1 MTSITITHMSQ
12 NRLSYCRL
20 CSAYNLSKLFDTYDF
35 SLKINSNK
43 FTYEKCSSCE
53 SVQIRN
59 VPGNLKKYYP
69 ENYDPYNA
77 KNENIVNN
85 KIFQSRLKILK
96 KYKNIKNILE
106 IGSGNGAFA
115 IMAKKKGFDI
125 SCVEI
130 NDRFNKNLKKNNIK
144 VVNKRIE
151 DLNTSD
157 FKSKFDCIVAFHLIE
172 HVDINSFIKII
183 NRLSKKKSIVFIITP
198 NIESL
203 SFIIFKRFWFHI
215 DAPRHIN
222 LPSKKILNKLMNSS
236 GFSKQREIQISYD
249 NFMSNKYGW
258 DVSGYYMYKYFNN
271 KFYSRVS
278 KIAGIIM
285 PFIELFINIS
295 AQMSVI
301 YQKK

>member
-1 MTSITITHMSQ
+1 
-12 NRLSYCRL
+12 
-20 CSAYNLSKLFDTYDF
+20 
-35 SLKINSNK
+35 
-43 FTYEKCSSCE
+43 
-53 SVQIRN
+53 VQIRN
-59 VPGNLKKYYP
+59 IPGNLKKYYP
-69 ENYDPYNA
+69 ENYDPYNVR
-77 KNENIVNN
+77 NENIVNN

-106 IGSGNGAFA
+106 IGSGNGTFA

-125 SCVEI
+125 SCVET
-130 NDRFNKNLKKNNIK
+130 NDKFNKNLKKNNIK

-157 FKSKFDCIVAFHLIE
+157 FKLKFDCIVAFHLIE

-183 NRLSKKKSIVFIITP
+183 NLLSKKKSIVFIITP
-198 NIESL
+198 NVESL
-203 SFIIFKRFWFHI
+203 SFKIFRKFWFHI

-236 GFSKQREIQISYD
+236 GFSKQREIHISYD

-301 YQKK
+301 YQKNK